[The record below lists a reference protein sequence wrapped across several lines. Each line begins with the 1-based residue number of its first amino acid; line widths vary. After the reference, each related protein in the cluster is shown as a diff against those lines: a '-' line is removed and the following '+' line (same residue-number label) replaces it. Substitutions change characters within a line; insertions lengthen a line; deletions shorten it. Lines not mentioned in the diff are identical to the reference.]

1 LTSTKGSRGTPVEL
15 RPHPASVTTADDLG
29 TLVRTIDEPLVVDL
43 FCGAGGLSLGLERAG
58 AAVVVGIDHDP
69 YAIATHR
76 AHHAGLSESWDL
88 SDPTVTE
95 TIGRI
100 VSEHEVALVC
110 GGPPCQP
117 FSRAGRGIIRSLVE
131 RGVRGEVDERRE
143 LWQAFLEVVRL
154 GRPAAVLM
162 ENVPDMAFDRGMVIV
177 RSVISELE
185 SWGYGVEAR
194 ILDASEYGVPQ
205 MRRRLFIMAM
215 RDGVR
220 PTWPRAAEHR
230 TTVLDALGD
239 LPPFDGGW
247 VHDGLGDDGSMPYL
261 PPTSGYQR
269 MMRESCGEGVFDHV
283 TRSVREDDRR
293 AFASMNPGTKYSDL
307 DEELKRYR
315 DDIFKDK
322 YNRLDPH
329 SVSRTITA
337 HLARDG
343 YAYIHPAEDRTISV
357 REAAR
362 IQSFPDRIRF
372 AGPPTAAFRQIGNA
386 VPVLLGEAL
395 GRAILDGLCHP
406 RPAEW
411 STSGLTS
418 TMASFHARRSQSE
431 SLSIPWLAAETT
443 WQLVACCTLDSDLN
457 PMGRRL
463 IWNLFRQHPDPA
475 DSLASQEA
483 LLRVGRQLGLDERMS
498 EVIQLAERI
507 VGGEQLG
514 DVVRSRIW
522 DLVCTLSPNEE
533 EALVCT
539 PAMVRVAARFF
550 GIEQGTLSLS
560 TSGRLLVAH
569 IVGGIDSERESADAA
584 RGLIELAE
592 STCTSADPSCGSCPL
607 AQWCASAD
615 TAQLSLTG

>member
-1 LTSTKGSRGTPVEL
+1 MTSTKGSRGTPVEL
-15 RPHPASVTTADDLG
+15 APHPSSVSTQEDLDLLAKGIDD
-29 TLVRTIDEPLVVDL
+29 PLVVDL

-69 YAIATHR
+69 FAIATHR

-88 SDPTVTE
+88 SDPSVAE
-95 TIGRI
+95 AIGRI
-100 VSEHEVALVC
+100 VRENEVTLVC

-194 ILDASEYGVPQ
+194 ILDASEFGVPQ
-205 MRRRLFIMAM
+205 MRRRLFIMAL
-215 RDGVR
+215 RDGLR
-220 PTWPRAAEHR
+220 PNWPLAAEQR

-239 LPPFDGGW
+239 LPAFDGGW
-247 VHDGLGDDGSMPYL
+247 NHDGLGDDGSMPYL
-261 PPTSGYQR
+261 PPTSSYQR
-269 MMRESCGEGVFDHV
+269 MMREGCAERVFDHV
-283 TRSVREDDRR
+283 TRSVRDDDRR

-307 DEELKRYR
+307 DDELKRYR

-343 YAYIHPAEDRTISV
+343 YAYIHPTEDRTISV

-362 IQSFPDRIRF
+362 IQSFPDEVRF

-395 GRAILDGLCHP
+395 GRAILAGLSDP

-411 STSGLTS
+411 TTSGLTS
-418 TMASFHARRSQSE
+418 TMAAFHAERLRSGT
-431 SLSIPWLAAETT
+431 LSIPWMAAEMT
-443 WQLVACCTLDSDLN
+443 WQLVACCTLDADLTQT
-457 PMGRRL
+457 GRRL
-463 IWNLFRQHPDPA
+463 IWNLFRQHTSPG
-475 DSLASQEA
+475 DSLAARET
-483 LLRVGRQLGLDERMS
+483 LLRVGRQLGLEERMN
-498 EVIQLAERI
+498 EVLEQAERL
-507 VGGEQLG
+507 VDGEQPSQ
-514 DVVRSRIW
+514 VIRQRVW
-522 DLVCTLSPNEE
+522 DLVCTLSPDEE

-550 GIEQGTLSLS
+550 GAPQGALSPS

-569 IVGGIDSERESADAA
+569 IIGGIDTERGSADAA
-584 RGLIELAE
+584 RGLLELAE
-592 STCTSADPSCGSCPL
+592 SICTTADPSCGSCPL
-607 AQWCASAD
+607 VHWCASA
-615 TAQLSLTG
+615 AEGQLSLTS

>member
-1 LTSTKGSRGTPVEL
+1 MTSTKGSRGTPVEL
-15 RPHPASVTTADDLG
+15 APHPSSVSTQEDLDLLAKG
-29 TLVRTIDEPLVVDL
+29 IDEPLVVDL

-69 YAIATHR
+69 FAIATHR
-76 AHHAGLSESWDL
+76 AHHSGLSESWDL
-88 SDPTVTE
+88 SDPSVTE
-95 TIGRI
+95 AIGRI
-100 VSEHEVALVC
+100 VRENEVTLVC

-194 ILDASEYGVPQ
+194 ILDASEFGVPQ
-205 MRRRLFIMAM
+205 MRRRLFIMAL
-215 RDGVR
+215 RDGLR
-220 PTWPRAAEHR
+220 PNWPLAAEQR

-239 LPPFDGGW
+239 LPAFDGGW
-247 VHDGLGDDGSMPYL
+247 NHDGLDADGSMPYL
-261 PPTSGYQR
+261 PPTSSYQR
-269 MMRESCGEGVFDHV
+269 MMREGCAERVFDHV
-283 TRSVREDDRR
+283 TRSVRDDDRR

-307 DEELKRYR
+307 DDELKRYR

-343 YAYIHPAEDRTISV
+343 YAYIHPTEDRTISV

-362 IQSFPDRIRF
+362 IQSFPDKVRF

-395 GRAILDGLCHP
+395 GRAILAGLRDP

-418 TMASFHARRSQSE
+418 TMAAFQAERSRSGTH
-431 SLSIPWLAAETT
+431 SIPWMAAETT
-443 WQLVACCTLDSDLN
+443 WQLVACSTLDADLTQT
-457 PMGRRL
+457 GRRL
-463 IWNLFRQHPDPA
+463 IWNLFRQHKSPG
-475 DSLASQEA
+475 DSLAARET
-483 LLRVGRQLGLDERMS
+483 LLRVGRQLGLEERMN
-498 EVIQLAERI
+498 EVLEQAERL
-507 VGGEQLG
+507 VDGEQPSQ
-514 DVVRSRIW
+514 VIRQRIW
-522 DLVCTLSPNEE
+522 DLVCTLSPDEE

-550 GIEQGTLSLS
+550 GAPQGTLSPS

-569 IVGGIDSERESADAA
+569 IIGGTDTERGSADAA
-584 RGLIELAE
+584 RGLLELAE
-592 STCTSADPSCGSCPL
+592 SICTTADPSCGSCPL
-607 AQWCASAD
+607 VHWCASA
-615 TAQLSLTG
+615 AEGQLSLTS